1 MILWIMIIVGVIGL
15 VLSIFCCKWHDMLNK
30 HDSRINY
37 DEYLITGIGAYLLP
51 PASLF
56 IIGGSI
62 YCLLAK

>member
-1 MILWIMIIVGVIGL
+1 MINWIMLVVGVLGL
-15 VLSIFCCKWHDMLNK
+15 ALSIFCCKWHDTLNK
-30 HDSRINY
+30 HRGRVDY
-37 DEYLITGIGAYLLP
+37 DEYLVTGFGTYLLL